1 MESNFIKDL
10 NNSFKNNEISHIQIN
25 IKSPNEN
32 NLNKRNIINISSQN
46 SENYLFSENSN
57 LKDLYEKNN
66 SNKLAQFHS
75 SNKITDFSKYNRVNN
90 NMNNQHLDLLQKNK
104 YCNDYILK
112 KTNMNFNSNNNKN
125 IVEKDNNLNKRQK
138 QLLNL
143 NKKIKRERYAKK
155 NYINIPKSINNKKDE
170 NKYVPI
176 NSFGNN
182 RYGNYSKENNDN
194 NKDTKSLCYNYS
206 HENLHKGFSLK
217 ENDRND
223 YMHNS
228 HISQPLKFISKK
240 DKNGSIFNQYYS
252 NIDISSYNQYNSK
265 KNKNLYSNE
274 IFDDSKILKK
284 EIYLNN
290 PRKNEYIINTFIYNS
305 PIEQHNIINNKNYIN
320 SKENNPI
327 INQKKNV
334 IKENKSNVLISPK
347 NQNAEKNKAND
358 KSKSFVHLDISNSN
372 KINKSQLK
380 NNQNV
385 NLNKITETNENIR
398 IKKDIFY
405 YLNPNIYRDELSF
418 QNIKKKARTTKITLE
433 ENDIENKS
441 VKIPINLNKINYNSK
456 NYLTNNKKEK
466 LTNQKLFETKIDK
479 CKENHLNEFDSAEID
494 KLKISGIHA
503 NKKYIENKIN
513 NNSIKNN
520 KNYTRNYNMNHNN
533 NNSKQISNKYF
544 NNDIRSVCVIDSRG
558 NMNNNFIKI
567 SNLNRSPNNICY
579 KKNKNLQFVIY
590 KTDSGKKNMNISSRE
605 PLNTNKFKILNLK
618 SNKNKKADIYFNNI
632 DNGDSQNI
640 ENKDIKIIKKH
651 KHLTE
656 NNSEYLLQYNKS
668 IVNIRSN
675 APNTLFKSIKT
686 GKNINN
692 PSVITNQ
699 SGKEREVN
707 YELLQSNISSK
718 KISLYNQKN
727 KNINNSNI
735 SKDNKIEI
743 NANNKGNKND
753 NINNDLN
760 SKELNTKNGLINIY
774 LDENN
779 KNKGKNE
786 LNKSKKKI
794 YNNYSE
800 NYIFEKNKNNSQTSN
815 KKSNKKEIN
824 VTKSNLEGLKLNKNI
839 SEISTI
845 EPIKN
850 NLSNENNSYSNKK
863 INSPKIKIQNN
874 KIINKIYIKPNCPS
888 PQSNKKIQ
896 TERILNKQN
905 EICSRNKNNLKSNM
919 KTSYNQITS
928 ITKKLYPSTSP
939 KLKIH
944 KSAKLIKLNNN
955 NKENSYPKR
964 MLIEEIIDENKI
976 RENLTKKYCF
986 IQKYIDYFIRKPLLD
1001 KCYIQKVFK
1010 NSSQIN
1016 SDYFS
1021 KNRDELEINDNY
1033 DNDNENEFNKTF
1045 SVKNITFADNKINVE
1060 KTRSISKVSN
1070 TFKSEQKENIIDINN
1085 INNVI
1090 KKIEQIEILD
1100 DNFID
1105 NDDIKLNY
1113 SDENDSENNSVKLY
1127 GITLG
1132 KEIEDS
1138 EKRITKTYKNI
1149 KIENNLENA
1158 EKGLKILRNIAEKR
1172 ELKNNEE
1179 INSNNSGKKII
1190 ANKNQKIFLG
1200 TNKLNDLFNNRKEYK
1215 KVLTEGNLLDEEQL
1229 KISKYRFSKSLNK
1242 DLILKGISKIENL
1255 FEKKSNENFNSKI
1268 NTYQKKAK
1276 NTNISVDSYKK
1287 QLYES
1292 EEKLK
1297 IYNNINNNE
1306 HNENSK
1312 EFKNVINNIN
1322 IIKDINND
1330 ESDERHLSL
1339 NKNLLNNNKYNSPNI
1354 KLIQSEK
1361 KEQNENTKNSY
1372 KSEIL
1377 YLLNIITVTNYT
1389 NILDKLMKNIIK
1401 VDGDDELI
1409 NNENIFKDI
1418 IFNKLFKESKYI
1430 KLYSKL
1436 IKDLNDNIS
1445 QTLKEQGNT
1454 KNNKEKSVKS
1464 IINEGCVNIL
1474 NKFKNSQDDNY
1485 LDNYNSEK
1493 YFLERGILRNY
1504 TLFIYEF
1511 INIGLLKQQFGVNI
1525 IEQFY
1530 KKTKEINIK
1539 RIYKTL
1545 YLDACILLYDKI
1557 MEDIF
1562 KCNNKKLI
1570 QCLNNFID
1578 HLSNDDNQDLP
1589 NYLRYKIINSVEKK
1603 KKMNEKEIE
1612 KIEKSNKSIDLFDKI
1627 LEEEVHNKSKSNNI
1641 KMIQKTNIS
1650 KTNDDYEL
1658 IIQEDLNNYI
1668 SYFSEKGDNGQTIIK
1683 TEVDKSY
1690 NWKIIDDLINKKDNG
1705 LSFIINNF
1713 IKACSKIITK
1723 ENQVILSNDYIKN
1736 IIEYYINNLSKE
1748 EIGVV
1753 QNEMI
1758 KTLLNINDVINKNQ
1772 FMYKILGNLLF
1783 ILIENKLYHI
1793 KDFNNYL
1800 KVENNTKINLA
1811 IITRYCIISAGKFAK
1826 KYFNDFKQ
1834 TKLFINNNI
1843 IFNEYVN
1850 NSLKEL
1856 FYFFN

>member
-10 NNSFKNNEISHIQIN
+10 NNSFKNNEISHIEIN

-32 NLNKRNIINISSQN
+32 NANKRKINNISSQN
-46 SENYLFSENSN
+46 SENYSFSQNSN
-57 LKDLYEKNN
+57 I
-66 SNKLAQFHS
+66 NKLANFHS
-75 SNKITDFSKYNRVNN
+75 SNKITNFGKYNRVNN
-90 NMNNQHLDLLQKNK
+90 NINNQYLDLFQKSK
-104 YCNDYILK
+104 YSNDYILK
-112 KTNMNFNSNNNKN
+112 KINMNYNSNNNKN
-125 IVEKDNNLNKRQK
+125 MIEKDNNLIKRQK
-138 QLLNL
+138 QILNL

-176 NSFGNN
+176 ISYANN
-182 RYGNYSKENNDN
+182 RYGNYSKENDN

-223 YMHNS
+223 YSHNS
-228 HISQPLKFISKK
+228 HISQQFKIIPKK

-334 IKENKSNVLISPK
+334 IKENKSTALLSPK
-347 NQNAEKNKAND
+347 NQNLEKNKTND
-358 KSKSFVHLDISNSN
+358 KSKSFVPLDISNPN
-372 KINKSQLK
+372 KINNSQFK
-380 NNQNV
+380 NNQIN
-385 NLNKITETNENIR
+385 NLNKITESNDNIR

-405 YLNPNIYRDELSF
+405 YLNPNIYKDELSF

-456 NYLTNNKKEK
+456 NNLNNNKKEK

-479 CKENHLNEFDSAEID
+479 CREKHLDEID
-494 KLKISGIHA
+494 STDIDELKISGIHT
-503 NKKYIENKIN
+503 NKKLIENKLN
-513 NNSIKNN
+513 NASIKNN
-520 KNYTRNYNMNHNN
+520 KNLTRNYNMNNN
-533 NNSKQISNKYF
+533 SNSKQINNKYI

-567 SNLNRSPNNICY
+567 SNLNKSPNNICY

-590 KTDSGKKNMNISSRE
+590 KNDSGKKNMNISSRE
-605 PLNTNKFKILNLK
+605 ALNTNKYDILNLK
-618 SNKNKKADIYFNNI
+618 SNRIKKTDIYLNNI
-632 DNGDSQNI
+632 ENNDSQNI

-692 PSVITNQ
+692 PSMKINQ

-707 YELLQSNISSK
+707 YELLQSNVSSK
-718 KISLYNQKN
+718 KISLYNQNN
-727 KNINNSNI
+727 KNINKSNI
-735 SKDNKIEI
+735 SKDNKIETNNI
-743 NANNKGNKND
+743 NKNNKND
-753 NINNDLN
+753 NINNNLN
-760 SKELNTKNGLINIY
+760 SKELNVKNGSNNNIY
-774 LDENN
+774 FAENN

-786 LNKSKKKI
+786 LNKNKKRI

-800 NYIFEKNKNNSQTSN
+800 NYIFEKSKSNHQNSN
-815 KKSNKKEIN
+815 KKSNKKDIN
-824 VTKSNLEGLKLNKNI
+824 ITKSNLEGIKLNKNI

-850 NLSNENNSYSNKK
+850 NLSNDNNSYSNKK
-863 INSPKIKIQNN
+863 VNSPKIKIQNN

-896 TERILNKQN
+896 TDRMLNKQK
-905 EICSRNKNNLKSNM
+905 EFCSRNKSNLKLNM

-928 ITKKLYPSTSP
+928 ITKKLYTTTSP

-944 KSAKLIKLNNN
+944 NSARLIKLNN

-964 MLIEEIIDENKI
+964 MLVEEIIDENKI
-976 RENLTKKYCF
+976 RENLIKKYCF
-986 IQKYIDYFIRKPLLD
+986 IQKYIDYFIRKPLIEN
-1001 KCYIQKVFK
+1001 CYIKKTIK

-1021 KNRDELEINDNY
+1021 KNRDEFEINNNY

-1045 SVKNITFADNKINVE
+1045 SVRNVTFADNKINVE
-1060 KTRSISKVSN
+1060 KGKSINKVSN
-1070 TFKSEQKENIIDINN
+1070 TFKSEQKENIMDINN

-1090 KKIEQIEILD
+1090 KKMEQIEILD

-1113 SDENDSENNSVKLY
+1113 SDENESENNSVKLY

-1149 KIENNLENA
+1149 KIENHLENA
-1158 EKGLKILRNIAEKR
+1158 EKGLKILRNIAERR

-1179 INSNNSGKKII
+1179 VNSNNSNKKNI

-1200 TNKLNDLFNNRKEYK
+1200 TNKLNELFNNRKDNK
-1215 KVLTEGNLLDEEQL
+1215 KFLTEGNVINEEQL

-1268 NTYQKKAK
+1268 NTYQKKGK
-1276 NTNISVDSYKK
+1276 NMISVDTYKK
-1287 QLYES
+1287 HFYES

-1297 IYNNINNNE
+1297 LYNNINDNETNNE
-1306 HNENSK
+1306 RANESK
-1312 EFKNVINNIN
+1312 NIINNIN

-1330 ESDERHLSL
+1330 ESDENNLSI
-1339 NKNLLNNNKYNSPNI
+1339 NKNLLKNYKINSPNI
-1354 KLIQSEK
+1354 KINQSHNKEK
-1361 KEQNENTKNSY
+1361 EENTQNSY
-1372 KSEIL
+1372 KYEII
-1377 YLLNIITVTNYT
+1377 YLLNIITETNYS
-1389 NILDKLMKNIIK
+1389 NILDKLTKNN
-1401 VDGDDELI
+1401 GNDEFI

-1418 IFNKLFKESKYI
+1418 IFNKLFNESKFI

-1445 QTLKEQGNT
+1445 QILKEQKNN
-1454 KNNKEKSVKS
+1454 KNNKEKSIKS
-1464 IINEGCVNIL
+1464 IINEECINLL
-1474 NKFKNSQDDNY
+1474 NKFKNSQNENDLND
-1485 LDNYNSEK
+1485 YNSEN
-1493 YFLERGILRNY
+1493 YFLQREKLRNY
-1504 TLFIYEF
+1504 VSFIYEF
-1511 INIGLLKQQFGVNI
+1511 INAGLLKQQFGVNI

-1530 KKTKEINIK
+1530 KKSKEINIK
-1539 RIYKTL
+1539 FIYKTL

-1562 KCNNKKLI
+1562 KSNNKKLI

-1578 HLSNDDNQDLP
+1578 NLSNDDNKELP
-1589 NYLRYKIINSVEKK
+1589 DYLRFKIINAAERKK
-1603 KKMNEKEIE
+1603 KINDKE
-1612 KIEKSNKSIDLFDKI
+1612 IEKSNKSLDLFDKI
-1627 LEEEVHNKSKSNNI
+1627 LEEEVNYKSKINNI
-1641 KMIQKTNIS
+1641 NITQNTNNS
-1650 KTNDDYEL
+1650 KINDDYEL
-1658 IIQEDLNNYI
+1658 IIQDDLNNYI
-1668 SYFSEKGDNGQTIIK
+1668 SYFSEKGNNGQTIIK
-1683 TEVDKSY
+1683 KEVDKSY
-1690 NWKIIDDLINKKDNG
+1690 NWKIIDDLINEKDHG

-1713 IKACSKIITK
+1713 IKACSKIIIK

-1748 EIGVV
+1748 EISVV

-1758 KTLLNINDVINKNQ
+1758 KTFLSINDVINKNQ
-1772 FMYKILGNLLF
+1772 YMCKILGNLLF

-1834 TKLFINNNI
+1834 TKLFINNNN

-1850 NSLKEL
+1850 NSLKDL